1 MRALGLF
8 IKSLIMLA
16 VVMIGAIFA
25 LENNQTISVDFI
37 VLHGPEISLGLWLIL
52 FLAIGALLGMIASSL
67 IIAGYRRRLARFKK
81 GMKKV

>member
-16 VVMIGAIFA
+16 VVMVGAMFA

-52 FLAIGALLGMIASSL
+52 FLALGALLGMIASSL

>member
-16 VVMIGAIFA
+16 VVMIGAMFA
-25 LENNQTISVDFI
+25 LENDQIISVDFI

-52 FLAIGALLGMIASSL
+52 FLAMGSLLGIVASGFIIAS
-67 IIAGYRRRLARFKK
+67 YRRRLARFKK
-81 GMKKV
+81 GIKKV

>member
-16 VVMIGAIFA
+16 VVMVGAMFA

-37 VLHGPEISLGLWLIL
+37 VLRGPEISLGLWLIL